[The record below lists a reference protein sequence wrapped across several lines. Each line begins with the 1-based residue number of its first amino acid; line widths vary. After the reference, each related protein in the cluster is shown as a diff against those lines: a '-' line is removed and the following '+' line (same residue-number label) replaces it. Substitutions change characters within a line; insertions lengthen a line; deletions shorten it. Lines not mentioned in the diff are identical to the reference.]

1 MSSRAILALFLGA
14 FLFTLSACTRF
25 TEKADFTFVNG
36 AEPESLDPSIV
47 TGQPDGR
54 VCLALFEGLT
64 SRTAAGAIQPGMAER
79 WEISPDG
86 KTYTFHLRDA
96 KWSNGDPVTAY
107 DFEGTW
113 ERVLNPDFVSKYA
126 EQLYYLDNGEEYK
139 LGKVTDFKQVGV
151 RALDAHTLQVRL
163 KNPTPFFLDLCSF
176 TTLLPVHLASIKK
189 WDDDWIKPGKLVS
202 NGAYIL
208 ADWRIDDRIR
218 LKANPNYWRADTVRL
233 KTIDIL
239 PTSNAST
246 AFNLFYS
253 GKADMIIDKSSI
265 PSLILNEIR
274 HQSYFQSN
282 PFLATY
288 FYRFNVT
295 RKPFN
300 DARVRQALAMAID
313 KQRIV
318 ERITKAGEQPAGSF
332 TPPGIPGYTPPA
344 GLTQDI
350 AKARELLAQAGYPGG
365 KGFPKFSILY
375 NNSELNKQI
384 ALEVQSMWHDNLGL
398 DVELRTQ
405 EWKVY
410 LATLDS
416 LDYDVARSS
425 WVGDYNDPN
434 TFLDCFVTG
443 RGNNR
448 TGYTNPQYDSLVAA
462 ANRESDPAKRMA
474 LLQQAEVLLCERDLP
489 LLPLYYYVGIALFDR
504 AKIGGF
510 EANVVD
516 EHPLRE
522 LYRK

>member
-1 MSSRAILALFLGA
+1 MRTRACLLLILLLGI
-14 FLFTLSACTRF
+14 LPACTRF
-25 TEKADFTFVNG
+25 TEKADFTFING

-64 SRTAAGAIQPGMAER
+64 SRNAAGAIQPGIAEK

-86 KTYTFHLRDA
+86 KTYTFHLREA

-113 ERVLNPDFVSKYA
+113 ERVLNPNFVSKYA

-151 RALDAHTLQVRL
+151 RALNARTLQVRL

-176 TTLLPVHLASIKK
+176 TTLLPVHLASIQK
-189 WDDDWIKPGKLVS
+189 WGDDWIKPGKLVS
-202 NGAYIL
+202 NGAYQL
-208 ADWRIDDRIR
+208 GDWRIDDRIR
-218 LKANPNYWRADTVRL
+218 LRANPNYWRADTVRL

-239 PTSNAST
+239 PTANAST
-246 AFNLFYS
+246 AFNIFYS
-253 GKADMIIDKSSI
+253 GKADMIIDKSTI
-265 PSLILNEIR
+265 PSLLLNEIR
-274 HQSYFQSN
+274 QQPYFHAN

-300 DARVRQALAMAID
+300 DPRVRQALALALD
-313 KQRIV
+313 KERIV
-318 ERITKAGEQPAGSF
+318 TRITKAGEQPAGSF
-332 TPPGIPGYTPPA
+332 TPPGIPGYNPPT
-344 GLTQDI
+344 GLPYNL
-350 AKARELLAQAGYPGG
+350 ARARELLAQAGFPGG
-365 KGFPKFSILY
+365 KGFPKFSLLY

-384 ALEVQSMWHDNLGL
+384 ALEVQSMWHDALGL
-398 DVELRTQ
+398 NVELRTQ

-410 LATLDS
+410 LSTLDS
-416 LDYDVARSS
+416 LDFDVARSS

-434 TFLDCFVTG
+434 TFLDCYVTG

-448 TGYTNPQYDSLVAA
+448 TGYSNPEYDRLIAQANSL
-462 ANRESDPAKRMA
+462 SDPAKRLA
-474 LLQQAEVLLCERDLP
+474 LLRQAETLLVERDLP
-489 LLPLYYYVGIALFDR
+489 IAPLYYYVGIALYDGN
-504 AKIGGF
+504 KIGGF
-510 EANVVD
+510 VPNVVD